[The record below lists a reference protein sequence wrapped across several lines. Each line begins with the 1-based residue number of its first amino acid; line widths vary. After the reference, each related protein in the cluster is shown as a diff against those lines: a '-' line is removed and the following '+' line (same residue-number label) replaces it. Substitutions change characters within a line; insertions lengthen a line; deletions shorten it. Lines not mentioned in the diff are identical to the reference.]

1 MSHPHNTPE
10 YRLARTDSKDPATT
24 CWGLRADGQ
33 KCRRTV
39 ASAKSSP
46 SPSPSKG
53 VISGRS
59 EIASI
64 TTVAFCWQHK
74 DQEIHIN
81 AASTEPPKP
90 ASKLK
95 LRSSIETL
103 VERVQLLDVDDQRR
117 PASAG
122 KPFDTTSAR
131 RKQQAPIRSELH
143 PDGHSFQRRGTR
155 RHSMDTPGVH
165 VLQPA
170 DNAPP
175 SSTHSRTHLLKYKL
189 KSRSKSSVGGKIVR
203 FIMGVDDDE
212 DIVISR
218 VQHRRTASNNESGAS
233 HLSSRPPAVQPPFQS
248 ADTLHGRH
256 SRPPRTSDFHGSSQL
271 PVPQPSTPERRRRAS
286 AQFPSP
292 SPARLRPPSPQSSP
306 ASTMSETAALLRW
319 IPSHLSPMTHSTL
332 LKHLSEP
339 ISDSDEPGYIYVCWV
354 TSHTQATSP
363 PAAEIASSLLPAS
376 PGNGIRRRN
385 TGEIMRSAGVA
396 PNKVQGS
403 QETKAT
409 DTITLKI
416 GRAAN
421 VHRRMNQWKEQC
433 GHNLTLMRYYPYVSS
448 SPSVHPG
455 APLPPRQVPHVHKVE
470 RLVHLELADRRVKLQ
485 EPCERCGKKHKEW
498 FEVKADK
505 EQLRMVDACVKRWV
519 EWSEQEARKGGRTVG

>member
-10 YRLARTDSKDPATT
+10 YRLARADSKNPATT

-39 ASAKSSP
+39 VSAKSSH

-53 VISGRS
+53 VIAGKS
-59 EIASI
+59 EIGSN
-64 TTVAFCWQHK
+64 TTAAFCWQHK
-74 DQEIHIN
+74 DQEVHIN
-81 AASTEPPKP
+81 PASAEPPKP
-90 ASKLK
+90 TSKLK

-122 KPFDTTSAR
+122 KAFDTTSVC
-131 RKQQAPIRSELH
+131 RKQQASLRAEL
-143 PDGHSFQRRGTR
+143 PPNGHIIQRRETR
-155 RHSMDTPGVH
+155 RYSMDTPGVH
-165 VLQPA
+165 VFQPA
-170 DNAPP
+170 DNAPH
-175 SSTHSRTHLLKYKL
+175 SSAHSRTHLFKYKL
-189 KSRSKSSVGGKIVR
+189 KSRGKSSVGGKIVR
-203 FIMGVDDDE
+203 FIMGMGDDE
-212 DIVISR
+212 EIVVSR
-218 VQHRRTASNNESGAS
+218 VRNRRTASNNESGIS
-233 HLSSRPPAVQPPFQS
+233 SISSRSATVQPPIQS
-248 ADTLHGRH
+248 ADTVHGRH
-256 SRPPRTSDFHGSSQL
+256 SRPSRASKFHGSTQL
-271 PVPQPSTPERRRRAS
+271 SVSQPSTPERRPRTG

-292 SPARLRPPSPQSSP
+292 SPARLRPPSLQSSP
-306 ASTMSETAALLRW
+306 ASTMSETDALLRW
-319 IPSHLSPMTHSTL
+319 IPSYLSPMTHSTL
-332 LKHLSEP
+332 LKQLSEP
-339 ISDSDEPGYIYVCWV
+339 ISDSDEPGYIYMCWV
-354 TSHTQATSP
+354 TSHTQAASP
-363 PAAEIASSLLPAS
+363 PAAEIASSLLPAPDS
-376 PGNGIRRRN
+376 GIRRRN

-403 QETKAT
+403 QENKAT

-433 GHNLTLMRYYPYVSS
+433 GHNLTLMRYYPYASA

-455 APLPPRQVPHVHKVE
+455 APLPPRKVPHVHKVE

-485 EPCERCGKKHKEW
+485 EPCEGCGRKHKEW
-498 FEVKADK
+498 FEIKADR

-519 EWSEQEARKGGRTVG
+519 EWSEQEARKSGRTVG